1 MASLTP
7 FTAANGG
14 VVCSAFLT
22 VFIASGFGING
33 GEFLVPLY
41 SLVLT
46 RSPIQP
52 LTLIVSKYALYT
64 KSNRPLVNWD
74 VIRMME
80 SLTRR
85 PSAVSINSVNSAKVG
100 LFMGEDAESGVVHRS
115 RVNSVYIEQS
125 SRGDVDVGIVSP
137 VDDKRSVNGSR
148 SPNIESSAQ
157 MSFSNIEGKKEQP
170 SLVNMPPTT
179 SVSLPKPPPI
189 GEPKFQ
195 ITNKV
200 IHNEVMETHSD
211 ELEKILREEM
221 QLPPWSKVRGLFA
234 VFLTVLAFLALSF
247 ATRCGTSGFW
257 LLIIVNALILV
268 CKPNIAKFDLHC
280 KDRNIYKVFSSI
292 YNRAT
297 LLLQHQ
303 RKKKARS
310 LMRRYTFAIGDI
322 RWTGRSTLFNTILN
336 GFAGFFSG
344 LFGIGGAVVTYPL
357 MMEMRALPEVALA
370 TSNTMVFFT
379 TGVVL
384 LSYASVGKS

>member
-1 MASLTP
+1 MIWDELYAKPMAILM
-7 FTAANGG
+7 A
-14 VVCSAFLT
+14 
-22 VFIASGFGING
+22 VFG
-33 GEFLVPLY
+33 
-41 SLVLT
+41 SLVTQLLPGWVVSLLLGFVLCILVLNLT
-46 RSPIQP
+46 R
-52 LTLIVSKYALYT
+52 KALALHRREY
-64 KSNRPLVNWD
+64 
-74 VIRMME
+74 E

-268 CKPNIAKFDLHC
+268 
-280 KDRNIYKVFSSI
+280 FSSI

-303 RKKKARS
+303 RKKKA
-310 LMRRYTFAIGDI
+310 RYTFAIGDI

-344 LFGIGGAVVTYPL
+344 FAYRDWQFIDDEYPDL
-357 MMEMRALPEVALA
+357 
-370 TSNTMVFFT
+370 
-379 TGVVL
+379 
-384 LSYASVGKS
+384 